1 MQYIKKLQ
9 KYITM
14 VPVRQL
20 LINLP
25 LIPLYTQKI
34 KRSVWHRMIVQERG
48 TLSMVGQQLV
58 VLRITQQQHL
68 VWLQQARQSAKVQP
82 VRHIVQCTE
91 GHGTFTQQ
99 RQHQRDTHIISTMS
113 LQARVIVIPTMQRGA
128 DIHSS
133 VGRLAVQRQLHLAVA
148 FH

>member
-1 MQYIKKLQ
+1 MMLYIHHH
-9 KYITM
+9 
-14 VPVRQL
+14 
-20 LINLP
+20 NL
-25 LIPLYTQKI
+25 
-34 KRSVWHRMIVQERG
+34 SVWLHMIVQERG

-91 GHGTFTQQ
+91 GHGVFIQQ
-99 RQHQRDTHIISTMS
+99 RRYQQDLHIISTMS

-133 VGRLAVQRQLHLAVA
+133 VGRLAVQRPVHLAVA

>member
-1 MQYIKKLQ
+1 
-9 KYITM
+9 
-14 VPVRQL
+14 
-20 LINLP
+20 
-25 LIPLYTQKI
+25 
-34 KRSVWHRMIVQERG
+34 MIVQERG

-99 RQHQRDTHIISTMS
+99 RQHQRDTHITCIMS
-113 LQARVIVIPTMQRGA
+113 RQALVIVIPTMQRGA

-133 VGRLAVQRQLHLAVA
+133 VGRLAVLRPVHLAVA